1 MMMSFDLSPL
11 IQGGYKRFV
20 VRPVIWSVPI
30 LVLIYFLG
38 HTEFAVSFFRG
49 IVIGILD
56 TIIMM
61 HGIRKAMPYKDEPR
75 KGLAIM
81 KRYRL
86 YRIISASSIIVLLLK
101 QGSNVAG
108 ACLGLLLTHI
118 FLIINL
124 TIIAYRLNKVGDAK
138 KGE

>member
-1 MMMSFDLSPL
+1 MMSFDLSPL

-20 VRPVIWSVPI
+20 VRPVIWSLPI

-38 HTEFAVSFFRG
+38 HTDFAVSFFRG
-49 IVIGILD
+49 IVIGTLD

-86 YRIISASSIIVLLLK
+86 YRIISASSILVLLLK
-101 QGSNVAG
+101 QGSGVAG
-108 ACLGLLLTHI
+108 ACLGLLLIHI

-124 TIIAYRLNKVGDAK
+124 TIIAYRLNKVGNAK

>member
-1 MMMSFDLSPL
+1 MMSFDLSPL

-20 VRPVIWSVPI
+20 VRPVLWSLPV
-30 LVLIYFLG
+30 LVLKYFMG
-38 HTEFAVSFFRG
+38 FHDFALSFFRG
-49 IVIGILD
+49 IVIGTLD

-61 HGIRKAMPYKDEPR
+61 HGIRKAMPFKDQPR

-86 YRIISASSIIVLLLK
+86 YRIISASSLIVLLLK
-101 QGSNVAG
+101 QGSGVAG

-118 FLIINL
+118 LLIINL